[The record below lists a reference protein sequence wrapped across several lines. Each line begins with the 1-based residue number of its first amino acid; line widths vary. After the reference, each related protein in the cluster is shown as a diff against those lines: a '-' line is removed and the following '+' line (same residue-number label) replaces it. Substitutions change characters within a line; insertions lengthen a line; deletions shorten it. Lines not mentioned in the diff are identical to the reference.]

1 MSTEHEP
8 EETTTAGGAGA
19 DASAQAEGAQTD
31 ESTPEGAVA
40 VEEQPEAQPEVDPLE
55 GKSDE
60 EIREL
65 AAQAGEYLALA
76 QRTRADFDNYRKRAQ
91 RDLAAARVR
100 GGVELARE
108 LLPAIDNAERA
119 LEHETAAIEAA
130 GAEAAEE
137 AGRLLGALR
146 SLHEELVAALGRGG
160 VERFDPHG
168 EPFDPNRHEAM
179 AKRPA
184 GDGEESGVCSP
195 VTRPAMP
202 LVTRSCARRA
212 WSSPSNPHPY

>member
-19 DASAQAEGAQTD
+19 DASAQAEGAQRD
-31 ESTPEGAVA
+31 ESSPEGGVAVDETPDATPE
-40 VEEQPEAQPEVDPLE
+40 PEVDPLE

-146 SLHEELVAALGRGG
+146 TLHEELVAALGRGG

-195 VTRPAMP
+195 VYQAGYAAGDEIVRPARVV
-202 LVTRSCARRA
+202 VTE
-212 WSSPSNPHPY
+212 